1 MELID
6 YTLGGILEKW
16 VREQPDHEFMIY
28 PDRGLR
34 FSYKEFDER
43 VDIFAK
49 GLLAIGVRKGSKVG
63 VWAKNVPDWMTLM
76 FATAKIGAVLVTVN
90 TNYKAAEL
98 EYIMKNADIHTMC
111 MVNGYR
117 DSDYV
122 QILYDLVPELKT
134 LPRGHLHSE
143 RFPELRNVVY
153 IGQEKQRGMYNTS
166 ELMTLGSLTDDAMLS
181 EAKAQVGCHDEIN
194 MQYTSGTTGFPKGV
208 MLTSHNILNNGQ
220 TIGDCMHF
228 TPADRLLICVPL
240 FHCFGCVLGVCSVIT
255 HGSTMVMVEDF
266 DPLKVLASVHRER
279 CTALHGV
286 PTMFIA
292 ELNQMARETL
302 DREFMIDFLQD
313 IAHALQY
320 SSQQAAKSQQA
331 AVDTLR
337 SALKV
342 YQQKPLNEGE
352 CKEALHKSA
361 AAVEAAIDKLQL
373 DKDNQA
379 YVYRSGAQSY
389 IDRYARSKTH
399 NPKEEKRYAREQK
412 KFEAQKAKGKN
423 PPSVIPKNLIDA
435 DMAQHNLCEMTQSL
449 LKHFEE
455 LIAASETKDFDVL
468 AVEMVDY
475 MKARAQDYAFKLT
488 KGMARH
494 RAIELMKEV
503 GIPEP
508 HKRFYQYPFEFSG
521 GMRQRIVIAIALS
534 ANPDI
539 LICDEPTTALDVTI
553 QAQILELINRL
564 KKERR
569 LSVIFITHDL
579 GVVANMADRIAI
591 MYAGKIVEYGTADDV
606 FYDPRHPYTWA
617 LLSSMPDLETREKLE
632 AIPGTPPD
640 MILPPKGDA
649 FAARNKYAMEI
660 DFEEQPPMFHVSE
673 THMAATWLLHPNA
686 PKVNPPAIVVERIER
701 MKKEQAEREAAEALQ
716 NAKKGAAEA

>member
-208 MLTSHNILNNGQ
+208 MLTSHNILNNGP

-228 TPADRLLICVPL
+228 TSADRLLICVPL

-292 ELNQMARETL
+292 ELNHPMFDMFDLSSLRTGIMAGAPCPIETMKQVM
-302 DREFMIDFLQD
+302 DKM
-313 IAHALQY
+313 Y
-320 SSQQAAKSQQA
+320 
-331 AVDTLR
+331 
-337 SALKV
+337 
-342 YQQKPLNEGE
+342 
-352 CKEALHKSA
+352 CKEIISVYGLTEASPGMTA
-361 AAVEAAIDKLQL
+361 SRVTDSMEIRATTVGCAFPNVEVKVLDPATNKECPPGTPGEMCCKGYNIMKGYYKNPEATAAIIDENGFLH
-373 DKDNQA
+373 
-379 YVYRSGAQSY
+379 SG
-389 IDRYARSKTH
+389 
-399 NPKEEKRYAREQK
+399 
-412 KFEAQKAKGKN
+412 
-423 PPSVIPKNLIDA
+423 
-435 DMAQHNLCEMTQSL
+435 
-449 LKHFEE
+449 
-455 LIAASETKDFDVL
+455 
-468 AVEMVDY
+468 
-475 MKARAQDYAFKLT
+475 
-488 KGMARH
+488 
-494 RAIELMKEV
+494 
-503 GIPEP
+503 
-508 HKRFYQYPFEFSG
+508 
-521 GMRQRIVIAIALS
+521 
-534 ANPDI
+534 
-539 LICDEPTTALDVTI
+539 
-553 QAQILELINRL
+553 
-564 KKERR
+564 
-569 LSVIFITHDL
+569 DL
-579 GVVANMADRIAI
+579 GVMDENGYFRITGRIKEMIIRGGENIYPREIENFLYKMPQIEAVEVAGIPSPKYGEEVGAFIKIKEGSSLTEEEVRLYCRGQIARYKI
-591 MYAGKIVEYGTADDV
+591 PKYIFFVDGYPMTASGKIQKYKLKDVGLRLLKEKGVEV
-606 FYDPRHPYTWA
+606 
-617 LLSSMPDLETREKLE
+617 
-632 AIPGTPPD
+632 I
-640 MILPPKGDA
+640 
-649 FAARNKYAMEI
+649 
-660 DFEEQPPMFHVSE
+660 
-673 THMAATWLLHPNA
+673 
-686 PKVNPPAIVVERIER
+686 
-701 MKKEQAEREAAEALQ
+701 
-716 NAKKGAAEA
+716 

>member
-43 VDIFAK
+43 VDFFAM

-228 TPADRLLICVPL
+228 TSADRLLICVPL

-292 ELNQMARETL
+292 ELNHPMFDMFDLSSLRTGIMAGAPCPIETMKQVM
-302 DREFMIDFLQD
+302 DKM
-313 IAHALQY
+313 Y
-320 SSQQAAKSQQA
+320 
-331 AVDTLR
+331 
-337 SALKV
+337 
-342 YQQKPLNEGE
+342 
-352 CKEALHKSA
+352 CKEIISVYGLTEASPGMTA
-361 AAVEAAIDKLQL
+361 SRVTDSMEIRATTVGCAFPNVEVKVLDPATNKECPPGTPGEMCCKGYNIMKGYYKNPEATAAIIDENGFLH
-373 DKDNQA
+373 
-379 YVYRSGAQSY
+379 SG
-389 IDRYARSKTH
+389 
-399 NPKEEKRYAREQK
+399 
-412 KFEAQKAKGKN
+412 
-423 PPSVIPKNLIDA
+423 
-435 DMAQHNLCEMTQSL
+435 
-449 LKHFEE
+449 
-455 LIAASETKDFDVL
+455 
-468 AVEMVDY
+468 
-475 MKARAQDYAFKLT
+475 
-488 KGMARH
+488 
-494 RAIELMKEV
+494 
-503 GIPEP
+503 
-508 HKRFYQYPFEFSG
+508 
-521 GMRQRIVIAIALS
+521 
-534 ANPDI
+534 
-539 LICDEPTTALDVTI
+539 
-553 QAQILELINRL
+553 
-564 KKERR
+564 
-569 LSVIFITHDL
+569 DL
-579 GVVANMADRIAI
+579 GVMDENGYFRITGRIKEMIIRGGENIYPREIENFLYKMPQIEAVEVAGIPSPKYGEEVGAFIKIKEGSSLTEEEVRLYCRGQIARYKI
-591 MYAGKIVEYGTADDV
+591 PKYIFFVDGYPMTASGKIQKYKLKDVGLRLLKEKGVEV
-606 FYDPRHPYTWA
+606 
-617 LLSSMPDLETREKLE
+617 
-632 AIPGTPPD
+632 I
-640 MILPPKGDA
+640 
-649 FAARNKYAMEI
+649 
-660 DFEEQPPMFHVSE
+660 
-673 THMAATWLLHPNA
+673 
-686 PKVNPPAIVVERIER
+686 
-701 MKKEQAEREAAEALQ
+701 
-716 NAKKGAAEA
+716 

>member
-228 TPADRLLICVPL
+228 TSADRLLICVPL

-292 ELNQMARETL
+292 ELNHPMFDMFDLSSLRTGIMAGAPCPIETMKQVM
-302 DREFMIDFLQD
+302 DKM
-313 IAHALQY
+313 Y
-320 SSQQAAKSQQA
+320 
-331 AVDTLR
+331 
-337 SALKV
+337 
-342 YQQKPLNEGE
+342 
-352 CKEALHKSA
+352 CKEIISVYGLTEESPGMTASRVTDSMEIRA
-361 AAVEAAIDKLQL
+361 TTVGCAFPNVEVKVLDPATNKECPPGTPGEMCCKGYNIMKGYYKNPEATAAIIDENGFLH
-373 DKDNQA
+373 
-379 YVYRSGAQSY
+379 SG
-389 IDRYARSKTH
+389 
-399 NPKEEKRYAREQK
+399 
-412 KFEAQKAKGKN
+412 
-423 PPSVIPKNLIDA
+423 
-435 DMAQHNLCEMTQSL
+435 
-449 LKHFEE
+449 
-455 LIAASETKDFDVL
+455 
-468 AVEMVDY
+468 
-475 MKARAQDYAFKLT
+475 
-488 KGMARH
+488 
-494 RAIELMKEV
+494 
-503 GIPEP
+503 
-508 HKRFYQYPFEFSG
+508 
-521 GMRQRIVIAIALS
+521 
-534 ANPDI
+534 
-539 LICDEPTTALDVTI
+539 
-553 QAQILELINRL
+553 
-564 KKERR
+564 
-569 LSVIFITHDL
+569 DL
-579 GVVANMADRIAI
+579 GVMDENGYFRITGRIKEMIIRGGENIYPREIENFLYKMPQIEAVEVAGIPSPKYGEEVGAFIKIKEGSSLTEEEVRLYCRGQIARYKI
-591 MYAGKIVEYGTADDV
+591 PKYIFFVDGYPMTASGKIQKYKLKDVGLRLLKEKGVEV
-606 FYDPRHPYTWA
+606 
-617 LLSSMPDLETREKLE
+617 
-632 AIPGTPPD
+632 I
-640 MILPPKGDA
+640 
-649 FAARNKYAMEI
+649 
-660 DFEEQPPMFHVSE
+660 
-673 THMAATWLLHPNA
+673 
-686 PKVNPPAIVVERIER
+686 
-701 MKKEQAEREAAEALQ
+701 
-716 NAKKGAAEA
+716 

>member
-228 TPADRLLICVPL
+228 TSADRLLICVPL

-292 ELNQMARETL
+292 ELNHPMFDMFDLSSLRTGIMAGAPCPIETMKQVM
-302 DREFMIDFLQD
+302 DKM
-313 IAHALQY
+313 Y
-320 SSQQAAKSQQA
+320 
-331 AVDTLR
+331 
-337 SALKV
+337 
-342 YQQKPLNEGE
+342 
-352 CKEALHKSA
+352 CKEIISVYGLTEASPGMTA
-361 AAVEAAIDKLQL
+361 SRVTDSMEIRATTVGCAFPNVEVKVLDPATNKEWPPGTPGEMCCKGYNIMKGYYKNPEATAAIIDENGFLH
-373 DKDNQA
+373 
-379 YVYRSGAQSY
+379 SG
-389 IDRYARSKTH
+389 
-399 NPKEEKRYAREQK
+399 
-412 KFEAQKAKGKN
+412 
-423 PPSVIPKNLIDA
+423 
-435 DMAQHNLCEMTQSL
+435 
-449 LKHFEE
+449 
-455 LIAASETKDFDVL
+455 
-468 AVEMVDY
+468 
-475 MKARAQDYAFKLT
+475 
-488 KGMARH
+488 
-494 RAIELMKEV
+494 
-503 GIPEP
+503 
-508 HKRFYQYPFEFSG
+508 
-521 GMRQRIVIAIALS
+521 
-534 ANPDI
+534 
-539 LICDEPTTALDVTI
+539 
-553 QAQILELINRL
+553 
-564 KKERR
+564 
-569 LSVIFITHDL
+569 DL
-579 GVVANMADRIAI
+579 GVMDENGYFRITGRIKEMIIRGGENIYPREIENFLYKMPQIEAVEVAGIPSPKYGEEVGAFIKIKEGSSLTEEEVRLYCRGQIARYKI
-591 MYAGKIVEYGTADDV
+591 PKYIFFVDGYPMTASGKIQKYKLKDVGLRLLKEKGVEV
-606 FYDPRHPYTWA
+606 
-617 LLSSMPDLETREKLE
+617 
-632 AIPGTPPD
+632 I
-640 MILPPKGDA
+640 
-649 FAARNKYAMEI
+649 
-660 DFEEQPPMFHVSE
+660 
-673 THMAATWLLHPNA
+673 
-686 PKVNPPAIVVERIER
+686 
-701 MKKEQAEREAAEALQ
+701 
-716 NAKKGAAEA
+716 

>member
-194 MQYTSGTTGFPKGV
+194 MQYTSGPTGFPKGV

-220 TIGDCMHF
+220 TNGDCMHF
-228 TPADRLLICVPL
+228 TSADRLLICVPL

-292 ELNQMARETL
+292 ELHHPMFDMFDLSSLRTGIMAGAPCPIETMKQVM
-302 DREFMIDFLQD
+302 DKM
-313 IAHALQY
+313 Y
-320 SSQQAAKSQQA
+320 
-331 AVDTLR
+331 
-337 SALKV
+337 
-342 YQQKPLNEGE
+342 
-352 CKEALHKSA
+352 CKEIISVYGLTETSPGMTASA
-361 AAVEAAIDKLQL
+361 TTDSMEIRATTVGRAFPNVEVKVLDPQTNEECPPGTPGEMCCKGYNIMKGYYKNPEATAAIIDENGFLH
-373 DKDNQA
+373 
-379 YVYRSGAQSY
+379 SG
-389 IDRYARSKTH
+389 
-399 NPKEEKRYAREQK
+399 
-412 KFEAQKAKGKN
+412 
-423 PPSVIPKNLIDA
+423 
-435 DMAQHNLCEMTQSL
+435 
-449 LKHFEE
+449 
-455 LIAASETKDFDVL
+455 
-468 AVEMVDY
+468 
-475 MKARAQDYAFKLT
+475 
-488 KGMARH
+488 
-494 RAIELMKEV
+494 
-503 GIPEP
+503 
-508 HKRFYQYPFEFSG
+508 
-521 GMRQRIVIAIALS
+521 
-534 ANPDI
+534 
-539 LICDEPTTALDVTI
+539 
-553 QAQILELINRL
+553 
-564 KKERR
+564 
-569 LSVIFITHDL
+569 DL
-579 GVVANMADRIAI
+579 GVMDENGYFRITGRIKEMIIRGGENIYPREIENFLYKMPQIEAIEVAGIPSPKYGDQVGAFIKIKEGCTLTEEEVKLYCRGQIARYKI
-591 MYAGKIVEYGTADDV
+591 PKYIFFVEGYPMTASGKIQKYRLKDIGLDLLKEKGIDV
-606 FYDPRHPYTWA
+606 
-617 LLSSMPDLETREKLE
+617 
-632 AIPGTPPD
+632 
-640 MILPPKGDA
+640 
-649 FAARNKYAMEI
+649 
-660 DFEEQPPMFHVSE
+660 V
-673 THMAATWLLHPNA
+673 
-686 PKVNPPAIVVERIER
+686 
-701 MKKEQAEREAAEALQ
+701 
-716 NAKKGAAEA
+716 